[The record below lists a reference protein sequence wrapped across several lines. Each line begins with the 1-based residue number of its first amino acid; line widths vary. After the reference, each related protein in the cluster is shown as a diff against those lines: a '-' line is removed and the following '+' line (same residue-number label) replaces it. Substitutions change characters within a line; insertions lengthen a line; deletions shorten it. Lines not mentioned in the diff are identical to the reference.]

1 MQKPQVLL
9 HSRSRSRPLA
19 MPNFI
24 LKDEMSTFLP
34 VDEQLD
40 LLEKGAAEIIRVSDL
55 RERLE
60 ESRKS
65 GRPLRIKAGF
75 DPTAPDLH
83 LGHTVLL
90 RKLRHF
96 QQLGHTVIFLVGDFT
111 SLIGDPSGKNVTRK
125 ALSREQINEFA
136 KTYQEQVFKVLDPV
150 KTEVRYNSEWL
161 GKLGYEAT
169 IRLASHFTVS
179 QMIERDEFH
188 KRFQA
193 EQPISLHELLYPL
206 MQAYDSVALECDVE
220 LGGTDQRFNLGA
232 GRELQRHYGQKPQ
245 IILMTPIIEGTDGVQ
260 KMSKSLG
267 NAIGINEPP
276 AEMYGKL
283 MSISD
288 ELMWKYWVL
297 LTDLKQSEIDALRAG
312 VAAGHEHPMKIK
324 KLLARTIV
332 TDFHGEEAARVADEN
347 WARMFQQKETA
358 EDLEEVLISFASVS
372 ASEPN
377 QIRLPKLLVA
387 LGLAA
392 SGTEAHR
399 KIAEKAVRIEGE
411 VVDSLIL
418 GVSPLPA
425 RIAVRLGKRAKVAV
439 IQ

>member
-1 MQKPQVLL
+1 
-9 HSRSRSRPLA
+9 
-19 MPNFI
+19 
-24 LKDEMSTFLP
+24 MSTFLP
-34 VDEQLD
+34 VDERMD
-40 LLEKGAAEIIRVSDL
+40 LLQKGAAEIIRVSDL

-60 ESRKS
+60 ESRKT
-65 GRPLRIKAGF
+65 GRPLRVKAGF

-83 LGHTVLL
+83 LGHTVLM

-111 SLIGDPSGKNVTRK
+111 SLIGDPTGRNVTRK
-125 ALSREQINEFA
+125 PLTREQIDANAE
-136 KTYQEQVFKVLDPV
+136 TYKQQVFKILDAE

-161 GKLGYEAT
+161 GKLGYEGT

-179 QMIERDEFH
+179 QMLERDEFH

-232 GRELQRHYGQKPQ
+232 GRELQRQYGQKPQ
-245 IILMTPIIEGTDGVQ
+245 IVLMTPILEGLDGVQ
-260 KMSKSLG
+260 KMSKSLN

-288 ELMWKYWVL
+288 ELMWKYWVF
-297 LTDLKQSEIDALRAG
+297 LTDLRQSEVDALRAE
-312 VAAGHEHPMKIK
+312 VTAGAVHPMDVK
-324 KLLARTIV
+324 KRLARTI
-332 TDFHGEEAARVADEN
+332 TAGFHGEAAAEHADEN
-347 WARMFQQKETA
+347 WARMFQQKEAA
-358 EDLEEVLISFASVS
+358 EDLEEVHIAYADLVNPSCPPG
-372 ASEPN
+372 EL
-377 QIRLPKLLVA
+377 QIRVSKLLLQ

-392 SGTEAHR
+392 SGAEASR
-399 KIAEKAVRIEGE
+399 KLAEKAVKIDGE
-411 VVDSLIL
+411 VVTNAAFPVDT
-418 GVSPLPA
+418 LPV
-425 RIAVRLGKRAKVAV
+425 RLVVRLGKRAKAAIIGGFGEGV
-439 IQ
+439 